1 MKNLNNGLGKKVK
14 IKFPVRFDLKVIMN
28 TPLKHETNINKLEFI
43 LKLEDIAF
51 HNWRH
56 KASGK
61 GNYTSYTVNVY
72 IISQQK
78 LEKLYAELK
87 NIPEVKMAL

>member
-1 MKNLNNGLGKKVK
+1 MKTKNNSFGGAEK

-28 TPLKHETNINKLEFI
+28 TPEKHKTNINKLEFI

-51 HNWRH
+51 QNWRH
-56 KASGK
+56 KSSGK
-61 GNYTSYTVNVY
+61 GTYTSYTVNVY